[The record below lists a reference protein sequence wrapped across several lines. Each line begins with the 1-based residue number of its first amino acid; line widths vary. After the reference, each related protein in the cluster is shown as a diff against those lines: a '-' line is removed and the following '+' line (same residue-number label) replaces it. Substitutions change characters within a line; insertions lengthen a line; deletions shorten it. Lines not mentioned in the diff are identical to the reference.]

1 MSLDTSDSQKCP
13 ILVDCMNPQIVD
25 TSCLE
30 DQVLQAWFTSTRGV
44 YQAWSSSDFVG
55 SLWPN

>member
-25 TSCLE
+25 TSYLE
-30 DQVLQAWFTSTRGV
+30 DQVLQAWFTTIRGPLV
-44 YQAWSSSDFVG
+44 TLQGLCDLIKY
-55 SLWPN
+55 L